1 MSPQV
6 DLHRGESNNDLS
18 SLVKSTPA
26 EPVDESNLTCEELY
40 GPYPSQIPIPFID
53 KSNNTPPPAVIE
65 TAKTMWDVKSHPDH
79 RDKGTPDEWVPRDGR
94 LIRLTGRHPF
104 NVEPPVS
111 VLNKHRFITP
121 SSLHYV
127 RNHGACPDLKWE
139 EHTLKFGG
147 SPDLVPSPYEMS
159 MDELVAMEP
168 REFPCTL
175 VCAGNRRKEQN
186 MIRQTI
192 GFNWGSSGVS
202 TNVWKGVPLRDLLLK
217 AGVSERNMAG
227 KHVEFIGVE
236 DLPNKVGPGPF
247 PDEPWGKLVKYGTSV
262 PLARAMN
269 PAYDIIVAY
278 QANGEVLQPDHGYP
292 VRLIIPGYIG
302 GRMIKWLECINV
314 IQHETK
320 NHYHYHDNRILPPHI
335 TAEESL
341 KGEWWYKP
349 EYIFNELNI
358 NSAISQPDHN
368 ETLSIAQNINSTY
381 EVAGYS
387 YTGGGRKISRVEV
400 STDNGVNWNL
410 CQIERKER
418 PTEYEMYWCWIWW
431 KFDLNVVDLV
441 GCKEIMCRAWD
452 ESNNAQPMNPTW
464 NLMGMGNNQVFRVKV
479 HMDRTASGEHV
490 FRFEHPTQAGQQQGG
505 WMTTAAG
512 KPDSA
517 GYGRL
522 LEVQGEAE
530 VAAPA
535 PAADPKKA
543 EAKIFTMAEVNKHNE
558 EADVWIVVNDRVY
571 DCTEYLELHPGGIDS
586 IIINAGEDA
595 TEDFVAIHSLKA
607 TKMLERYYIGNLDVK
622 SKAAASAAVPEETID
637 EKGNKLALN
646 PRHKTPF
653 DLQSKTVLSHDTY
666 LLDFALP
673 TKEHVLGLPT
683 GKHMFLS
690 AKIDGETVMRRYTPI
705 SSNYDVG
712 CVKFVIKA
720 YRPTERFPRG
730 GKMSQYLDSI
740 KIGDAVDMRGP
751 VGEFEYTSNG
761 NFFIDGEA
769 RYATRFNMVAGGTG
783 ITPVMQVAA
792 EILRHPED
800 TTQMSLIFACREEN
814 DLLMRST
821 LDEWAEKFP
830 DKFRVE
836 YILSDGWPKD
846 WKYSTGFVSKPLF
859 AKQFYAPGDDVYSL
873 MCGPPVMLDKGC
885 TPNLVAL
892 GHKKDKIFAFK
903 AAKGNGEE
911 GRRMLTVRRMGRGGG
926 EVKRRMAW
934 RNISDPTARKDHACP
949 VAEQTGR
956 QWYSRK
962 KIKCMSGFLSN
973 GPEREGDFPGFD
985 SCLEEGR
992 WPWWKQSSKPGTAAA
1007 ELLPGGVLAT
1017 PKWLPSRA
1025 N

>member
-1 MSPQV
+1 MSVVRSISCAFIGLLHAIFDVPLAVLVTFASFCTGWVWQRKNQRPGLESAAALTSVPVKDKKEKASAATSKMAPDAMNLPIKSPKFVSV
-6 DLHRGESNNDLS
+6 DPNKQDQGGEKMRAMASMASLALTDDDLS
-18 SLVKSTPA
+18 SSPDTND
-26 EPVDESNLTCEELY
+26 EIDESECERLY
-40 GPYPSQIPIPFID
+40 GPYPSSIPVPFID
-53 KSNNTPPPAVIE
+53 KHKKTPPDAALASAE
-65 TAKTMWDVKSHPDH
+65 TMWDLTKYPDH
-79 RDKGTPDEWVPRDGR
+79 RDRGTPDEWIPRDGR
-94 LIRLTGRHPF
+94 LVRLTGRHPF
-104 NVEPPVS
+104 NVEPPLS

-127 RNHGACPDLKWE
+127 RNHGACPDLKWA
-139 EHTLKFGG
+139 EHKLKIGG
-147 SPDLVPSPYEMS
+147 STSLVPNPYDIG

-192 GFNWGSSGVS
+192 GFNWGPSGVS
-202 TNVWKGVPLRDLLLK
+202 TNVWKGVLLRDLLRK
-217 AGVSERNMAG
+217 AGVSEKNMAG
-227 KHVEFIGVE
+227 KHVEFLGVE

-247 PDEPWGKLVKYGTSV
+247 KDEPWGKLVKYGTSV

-269 PAYDIIVAY
+269 PAFDIIVAY

-302 GRMIKWLECINV
+302 GRMVKWLERINV
-314 IQHETK
+314 IPHETN

-335 TAEESL
+335 TAEEGL
-341 KGEWWYKP
+341 KGDWWYKP

-358 NSAISQPDHN
+358 NSAISKPDHN
-368 ETLSIAQNINSTY
+368 ETLSIANNIRSTY
-381 EVAGYS
+381 EVAGYA
-387 YTGGGRKISRVEV
+387 YTGGGRKITRVEV
-400 STDNGVNWNL
+400 TTDSGATWRL
-410 CQIERKER
+410 AALEQKEM
-418 PTEYEMYWCWIWW
+418 PTDYGMHWCWIWW
-431 KFDLNVVDLV
+431 KIDLKVADLI
-441 GCKEIMCRAWD
+441 GCKEVWCRAWD
-452 ESNNAQPMNPTW
+452 ESNNPQPLEPTW

-892 GHKKDKIFAFK
+892 GHKKDKIFAF
-903 AAKGNGEE
+903 
-911 GRRMLTVRRMGRGGG
+911 
-926 EVKRRMAW
+926 
-934 RNISDPTARKDHACP
+934 
-949 VAEQTGR
+949 
-956 QWYSRK
+956 
-962 KIKCMSGFLSN
+962 
-973 GPEREGDFPGFD
+973 
-985 SCLEEGR
+985 
-992 WPWWKQSSKPGTAAA
+992 
-1007 ELLPGGVLAT
+1007 
-1017 PKWLPSRA
+1017 
-1025 N
+1025 